1 MTKTTGRT
9 INLTSSEEAVLEAAL
24 NHYKKHQWFLS
35 TDVCT
40 TVRGADLAEF
50 HSDTA
55 KTVLDKWLKAC
66 GKETDT
72 EEVAA

>member
-1 MTKTTGRT
+1 MAKKTGR
-9 INLTSSEEAVLEAAL
+9 ILDLSASEEAVLEAAL
-24 NHYKKHQWFLS
+24 NHYKKHQRVLS
-35 TDVCT
+35 TDICT
-40 TVRGADLAEF
+40 TVRGADLAEY

-55 KTVLDKWLKAC
+55 KTVLGKWLKAC

>member
-1 MTKTTGRT
+1 MTKTTGR
-9 INLTSSEEAVLEAAL
+9 ILDLFASEEAVLEAAL
-24 NHYKKHQWFLS
+24 NHYKKHQWALS

-40 TVRGADLAEF
+40 TVRGADLAEY
-50 HSDTA
+50 HSETA
-55 KTVLDKWLKAC
+55 KTVLNKWLKAC